1 MIIQVKSSYS
11 DASSHVLEENQ
22 ELFICHAPDMLADEK
37 HAYILKV
44 ADAHAV
50 ARMYLE
56 HGKLHLVPIATTENV
71 LLQNRPFT
79 SDVVLGHGN
88 LLQITECLL
97 VFEVY
102 DQTVTIMMG
111 LVPGYRAAP
120 QKKIIKIAGATTPT
134 PPRPITP
141 ISVVPVK
148 PKASQRPPSDVPQ
161 SADHVKK
168 TPSVSL
174 TQMQAAVKQTE
185 DQELSETDVLLSES
199 STTTMNQGAGKNVT
213 SKDVTL
219 KISKEMLMA
228 IVVCMVVVLIAAIW
242 FITRGK
248 TDAPASTSGH
258 VAENNPS
265 VASEISKSFTENDQ
279 QIVADEGDGRPA
291 PLPSSKSLETRPE
304 TTTFESS
311 DSIEKKND
319 AAGNSDRLSADK
331 KMQESVDEKI
341 QEAVQ
346 TNEKVAITE
355 PKTVVLSEN
364 VKQPVQSSGGLGE
377 SNVLSQ
383 RKDPLEEE
391 LNIAK
396 KQYVEEAKAFEEK
409 LNNRL
414 DNNQV
419 YVQLWKVFREM
430 RPSEDGWKTAD
441 DYRRG
446 GRFYKALDGDLVLAV
461 KITALKQE
469 NEKAEKEQ
477 LLDEIGKK
485 IEGQKRIMLESARK
499 AKVEQDLDTAGVDK
513 AFDSLSKTVED
524 AIAEVSNLEEE
535 IVKITNEGRDGR
547 HLVLIRADAKELKE
561 NWSKRQATLQNIGK
575 DVAEIHE
582 FEKLLKSGL
591 EIRRQ
596 SERLTSIYNTLN
608 AGGTVDFKMIDEAYQ
623 TLVKSYA
630 EIKAIEGLPAD
641 VWKLLQARKEVEDN
655 FYKEAKEVLN
665 EK

>member
-22 ELFICHAPDMLADEK
+22 ELYICHAPGTLADEK
-37 HAYILKV
+37 HAYIQKV
-44 ADAHAV
+44 ADAYAV

-79 SDVVLGHGN
+79 SEVVLGHGN

-102 DQTVTIMMG
+102 DQMVTIMMG
-111 LVPGYRAAP
+111 LVPGYRNAP
-120 QKKIIKIAGATTPT
+120 QKKIIKVAGATTPT
-134 PPRPITP
+134 PSRSITP
-141 ISVVPVK
+141 ISVAPVK
-148 PKASQRPPSDVPQ
+148 PKNSQRHPSDIPQ
-161 SADHVKK
+161 AADHVKK
-168 TPSVSL
+168 TPSVSMP
-174 TQMQAAVKQTE
+174 QMQAVVKQAE
-185 DQELSETDVLLSES
+185 DQELSETDVLQSES
-199 STTTMNQGAGKNVT
+199 STTTVNQGTEKSVVGKE
-213 SKDVTL
+213 VTL

-228 IVVCMVVVLIAAIW
+228 IAAGAMVVLIAVIW
-242 FITRGK
+242 FVTKGK
-248 TDAPASTSGH
+248 TEAPASTSGH

-265 VASEISKSFTENDQ
+265 VASGISKSFSGNDQ
-279 QIVADEGDGRPA
+279 QIVSEEGNGHPTTFS
-291 PLPSSKSLETRPE
+291 SSKPMETRPQKASI
-304 TTTFESS
+304 ESN
-311 DSIEKKND
+311 DSIEKRND
-319 AAGNSDRLSADK
+319 EAGTSGRSSSDK
-331 KMQESVDEKI
+331 KNQEVTR
-341 QEAVQ
+341 
-346 TNEKVAITE
+346 TNTMVTVSKQ
-355 PKTVVLSEN
+355 KTGVLSEN
-364 VKQPVQSSGGLGE
+364 VKQLVQSDGGVGE

-396 KQYVEEAKAFEEK
+396 KQYVEESKAFEEK

-441 DYRRG
+441 DYRQG
-446 GRFYKALDGDLVLAV
+446 GRFYKTLEGDLVLAV

-477 LLDEIGKK
+477 LLDEIGNK
-485 IEGQKRIMLESARK
+485 IEAQKRIMLENARK
-499 AKVEQDLDTAGVDK
+499 AKLEQDLDTAGVDK
-513 AFDSLSKTVED
+513 AFDSLSMTVED

-535 IVKITNEGRDGR
+535 IVKIANEGRGGR

-561 NWSKRQATLQNIGK
+561 NWSKRKAALQNIGK

-582 FEKLLKSGL
+582 FEKLLKGGL

-608 AGGTVDFKMIDEAYQ
+608 AGGTVDFKMIDDAYQ
-623 TLVKSYA
+623 LLVKSYA
-630 EIKAIEGLPAD
+630 EIKAIGGLPAD
-641 VWKLLQARKEVEDN
+641 VWKLVQERKEVEDN